1 MNWDAIGAIGEV
13 LGAIAVF
20 ATLIYLAVQIRQNT
34 LAIKGQS
41 IATATL
47 ISQGELQAF
56 MNTSTGDAYHKS
68 LESPESL
75 TTHEITLLDAFN
87 TMFVAGRENDFMQF
101 QLGTMDER
109 IWFRIKGGI
118 TAVLG
123 TPWGKHWWN
132 TVGKDFVSPD
142 FGAVVENILETPTFS
157 MDDYYDRLKLK

>member
-101 QLGTMDER
+101 QLGTMDDR
-109 IWFRIKGGI
+109 ICLGSLWKGQRKPKQARIAVPMTLI
-118 TAVLG
+118 VPTAIPIE
-123 TPWGKHWWN
+123 PW
-132 TVGKDFVSPD
+132 
-142 FGAVVENILETPTFS
+142 
-157 MDDYYDRLKLK
+157 R